1 MPKTVNELGQI
12 IIEESNLKFG
22 YYSVE
27 NLFHIEESKIY
38 KQLQPDGVK
47 TVEFALFKKG
57 KILLFEVK
65 KTAPQLL
72 KSDLK
77 LEKFIENELSINQK
91 KIDFDLYN
99 EIRHKSQLK
108 LSDTLALIMSVYIDN
123 SELLNRLY
131 KKIKHDD
138 YFDEV
143 LFKFNDSLALLSA
156 IYLNRHDKAKQELP
170 ENFKNLDLSTLQF
183 VLVLVVKNH
192 PTESLVDLTTKLN
205 KKLKPLIQI
214 WKPTSVAVLNEALA
228 KKRGYVVES

>member
-12 IIEESNLKFG
+12 IIEESNIKFG
-22 YYSVE
+22 YYSAE
-27 NLFHIEESKIY
+27 NLFHIEESEIY
-38 KQLQPDGVK
+38 KKLQNSGVK

-65 KTAPQLL
+65 TTAPQLL
-72 KSDLK
+72 KSDVK
-77 LEKFIENELSINQK
+77 LEKFIENELLINQE

-99 EIRHKSQLK
+99 RLKSETQPK
-108 LSDTLALIMSVYIDN
+108 ISDTLALIMSMYVDN

-131 KKIKHDD
+131 KKIKHDN

-143 LFKFNDSLALLSA
+143 LFKFNDTLTLLSA

-170 ENFKNLDLSTLQF
+170 ENFKKLEISTLQF
-183 VLVLVVKNH
+183 VLVLVVKDH
-192 PTESLVDLTTKLN
+192 PTESLDDLTAKLN

-228 KKRGYVVES
+228 KKRGYVIES